1 MTASFLILR
10 IGDSRLALPMSAVRE
25 VLPMLP
31 IDAAPGLPP
40 PVLGFVVLQGM
51 PVPVLAPLPLLD
63 PSARVEAIGLF
74 SHLVRLRNDGPCLL
88 VDRAED
94 VVGGTVAAID
104 PRQSL
109 NAAIVGEL
117 PIGDDVAHVVAPD
130 RLLLDSE
137 RATLAALTIAAA
149 ARADQWNAA

>member
-1 MTASFLILR
+1 
-10 IGDSRLALPMSAVRE
+10 
-25 VLPMLP
+25 MLQ

-51 PVPVLAPLPLLD
+51 PVPVLAPLLLLD

-137 RATLAALTIAAA
+137 RATLAALTIAAV